1 MVVGAETVCVVAI
14 EMGEITAG
22 DVVDEISD
30 FEVVVVVVFDAVVS
44 VGVVLVVVGIV
55 VVVVVDLVVVI
66 DVVVVD
72 VVVVIGIVVVIG
84 TVDSDGVVVAG
95 FSVVEIVELD
105 SIDLEQTVLGRLFH
119 SQPSSSKMLKMPL
132 K

>member
-30 FEVVVVVVFDAVVS
+30 FEVVVVVVIDAVVS
-44 VGVVLVVVGIV
+44 VGVVLVVFGV
-55 VVVVVDLVVVI
+55 VVVVVGLVVV

-72 VVVVIGIVVVIG
+72 VVVVVVGVVVVIG
-84 TVDSDGVVVAG
+84 MVDSDGVVVAG
-95 FSVVEIVELD
+95 VSVVEIVELD

>member
-119 SQPSSSKMLKMPL
+119 SQPSLSKMLKMPL